1 MTDLVSQPTAMP
13 TRKLTS
19 AVIATILM
27 ELAKVI
33 VSNLWPSWYD
43 ANLWLALTPLV
54 VLLVGYVVKDA
65 PNVVADF
72 KGENAP

>member
-1 MTDLVSQPTAMP
+1 MTDLVNQPTAMP
-13 TRKLTS
+13 TRKLS
-19 AVIATILM
+19 AAVLAAIVMDI
-27 ELAKVI
+27 AKVI

-43 ANLWLALTPLV
+43 ASLWEALTPLA

-72 KGENAP
+72 KGENA